1 MGFWDIIRTF
11 FEFVAVVFVIWCVI
25 NEKKLIKF
33 ENQIAE
39 KIKIFLKQRKE
50 RKTNE

>member
-1 MGFWDIIRTF
+1 MEFWDIIRTF
-11 FEFVAVVFVIWCVI
+11 FEFLAVVLVIIGFI

-39 KIKIFLKQRKE
+39 KIRIFFEHRKE